1 VNRRY
6 LLAIAALAL
15 LFPVSGFAADTG
27 TVQFLSPV
35 ARRIVLG
42 VKPIE
47 VVVKPADGLTVR
59 QVEFRVDEQ
68 TIQTL
73 TRPPWKVSFDFG
85 PEGKNSRVRA
95 LVTFSDGSVI
105 REYSSTRA
113 LVINDTALV
122 DLVNLYILAR
132 RGDGSYVGDLAR
144 QDFQILED
152 GVPQKVLQFGTERK
166 PLTVAIVMDV
176 SRSMKKG
183 DRIGASKSAALA
195 FLKALDPRDEVL
207 LVTFSD
213 KAVVTQPLTDNH
225 ENVATKIREMQPE
238 RGTALYD
245 GIYLAARKLD
255 QVPGRKV
262 MVLLTDGRD
271 EAISGVEPGSLH
283 TLDEAI
289 GRALRSEVMVFS
301 IGLGKDVQHWKD
313 FYEREYL
320 IDILARIADRTGG
333 RMLLPSR
340 AGQLRNAF
348 EDVEED
354 LRNQY
359 SIAYRSTNRAQD
371 GRWRTIEVRT
381 PGKELQLITRDGY
394 YSAVEMQ
401 SESGGPVAPVEDGAP

>member
-1 VNRRY
+1 MNRRY
-6 LLAIAALAL
+6 LLAIAALTL
-15 LFPVSGFAADTG
+15 LFPVSGFSADTG
-27 TVQFLSPV
+27 AVHFLSPA

-47 VVVKPADGLTVR
+47 VAVEPADGLTVR
-59 QVEFRVDEQ
+59 QVEFRVNDQ

-73 TRPPWKVSFDFG
+73 TSPPWKVSFDFG

-152 GVPQKVLQFGTERK
+152 GIPQKVLQFGTERK

-183 DRIGASKSAALA
+183 DRIGAAKSAALA

-213 KAVVTQPLTDNH
+213 EAAVTQPLTDNH

-289 GRALRSEVMVFS
+289 GRALRSEVMVFA

-313 FYEREYL
+313 FYEREFL

-401 SESGGPVAPVEDGAP
+401 SESGGPVAPVQDGDL